1 MKLIKCLISLFVFSA
16 LLIVMPAFAASLS
29 QPGITILD
37 KTHKIVLVTKVKH
50 IKQTRIATIYPK
62 LLVSGSEENAF
73 NSQISALLKSLKAD
87 FLKGATDGSHPKST
101 LNTNYTLYRSTFNQ
115 HPVISVLL
123 ETESS
128 ITGYAH
134 PSHPLAS
141 ITYDLTQGKV
151 LELNEIFKPDSNYLQ
166 TIADYSK
173 KELLERNDANQIK
186 DFITAGTK
194 PMADNFKV
202 WNLTSK
208 GLLITFPEYAVAPYY
223 YGKQQ
228 VLIPFTA
235 LPVI

>member
-16 LLIVMPAFAASLS
+16 LLIIMPAFAARTPH
-29 QPGITILD
+29 PGITVLD

-50 IKQTRIATIYPK
+50 IEHTRIATIYPK
-62 LLVSGSEENAF
+62 LLVSGSEDNAF
-73 NSQISALLKSLKAD
+73 NREIAALLKSVKENFLKA
-87 FLKGATDGSHPKST
+87 ATDGSHPKST
-101 LNTNYTLYRSTFNQ
+101 LNTNYTLYQSTFNQ

-151 LELNEIFKPDSNYLQ
+151 LELNELFKPDSNYLQ
-166 TIADYSK
+166 VLADYSK
-173 KELLERNDANQIK
+173 KELLERNDADQIK

-194 PMADNFKV
+194 PVMDNFKV

-235 LPVI
+235 LPVV